1 MTQRRTIGI
10 LGGMGPLATAD
21 LYRKIIEATPARR
34 DQDHL
39 HVVIEADPS
48 VPDRTEA
55 LLGDGEDPLP
65 ALVRGTRRLADAGV
79 DFIVMPCNTAHA
91 FLPNMQAACPA
102 RFLSMI
108 DETARVAATR
118 LRPGAVV
125 GILAT
130 RGTIAANLY
139 QEALQRESLRAIV
152 PDEADQELV
161 SAAIARVK
169 AGDVSAEAADL
180 ALRAANGLIA
190 RGAEAVLAACTELP
204 VILRPGDLSALL
216 IDPTEVLA
224 HAAVREALAGDEDG
238 QPARTGRKVGA
249 DAIRS

>member
-65 ALVRGTRRLADAGV
+65 ALVRGTRRLAGTGV

-91 FLPNMQAACPA
+91 FLPEMQAACPA
-102 RFLSMI
+102 RFVSMI
-108 DETARVAATR
+108 DETARVAAAR
-118 LRPGAVV
+118 LRPGVAV

-130 RGTIAANLY
+130 RGTIAAKLY
-139 QEALQRESLRAIV
+139 QDALHREGLIAIV

-169 AGDVSAEAADL
+169 AGDVSAETTDL

-204 VILRPGDLSALL
+204 VILRPDDLPALL
-216 IDPTEVLA
+216 IDPTDVLA
-224 HAAVREALAGDEDG
+224 RAAVREALAGDEDG
-238 QPARTGRKVGA
+238 QPARTGGKVGT